1 MLVGPGRSDVKYTVN
16 SSFERIAYM
25 SLYAVFNDATL
36 TGADQSPNVSARRGE
51 VPGAAVYE
59 ASKQAQQY
67 QRSPHGS
74 PPVLG
79 VGSVPHFV
87 L

>member
-1 MLVGPGRSDVKYTVN
+1 
-16 SSFERIAYM
+16 M

-36 TGADQSPNVSARRGE
+36 RGADQSPNVSALRGE

-59 ASKQAQQY
+59 ASRHSSIKD
-67 QRSPHGS
+67 RLKVP

-79 VGSVPHFV
+79 VGPFLIFV

>member
-1 MLVGPGRSDVKYTVN
+1 
-16 SSFERIAYM
+16 M
-25 SLYAVFNDATL
+25 SLDAVFNDATL

-59 ASKQAQQY
+59 ASRHSSIKD
-67 QRSPHGS
+67 RLMVP

-79 VGSVPHFV
+79 VGSVPHICGV
-87 L
+87 NAPCGQPSEAREPTYTRRRRRIQ